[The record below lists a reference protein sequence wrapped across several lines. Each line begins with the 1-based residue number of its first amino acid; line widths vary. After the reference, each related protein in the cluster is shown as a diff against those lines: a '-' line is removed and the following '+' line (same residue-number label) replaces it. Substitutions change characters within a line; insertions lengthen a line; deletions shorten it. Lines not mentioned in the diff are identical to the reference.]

1 MQKKTLGGTNGSGGS
16 SSTGTG
22 SGSTASSPTSHRQ
35 TNEDLMVNLRGG
47 STPSSAASAAI
58 ESLLPSI
65 TVAKKSVPGKSAEIV
80 RATIILPGL
89 DEQTDL
95 EDWR

>member
-1 MQKKTLGGTNGSGGS
+1 M
-16 SSTGTG
+16 
-22 SGSTASSPTSHRQ
+22 A
-35 TNEDLMVNLRGG
+35 NLPGG

-65 TVAKKSVPGKSAEIV
+65 AVAKKSVPGKSAEIV

-95 EDWR
+95 EDWRAVLECTGARKICKESFLSFTILGDQLVVNKRP